1 MTRPLND
8 YYINSY
14 KNSYSAD
21 CNLYEILNVDSDEV
35 NSKFLPIEFWLD
47 KGCRFVE
54 LDIWVRLYFL
64 SKLSLGSACLMFF
77 EKKYRY
83 SLFDFFFH
91 EKFFKFCIIFGSFH
105 L

>member
-35 NSKFLPIEFWLD
+35 NSKFLPVEFWLD

-54 LDIWVRLYFL
+54 LDIWVGFYIIY
-64 SKLSLGSACLMFF
+64 KLPL
-77 EKKYRY
+77 EW
-83 SLFDFFFH
+83 
-91 EKFFKFCIIFGSFH
+91 CIIFFIENIIILFSILVFS
-105 L
+105 